1 MSPGDE
7 GDALASVF
15 AWAQHHLDQ
24 DLAID
29 RLASARPFRCPGAWE
44 WAKIADRPPSSRG
57 LRIAIVAISGFP
69 SFCSILRA
77 STTYIGK
84 TAAHEA

>member
-29 RLASARPFRCPGAWE
+29 RLASARPFSLSGVRAHGSGRRSLIGHQAAGA
-44 WAKIADRPPSSRG
+44 S
-57 LRIAIVAISGFP
+57 
-69 SFCSILRA
+69 A
-77 STTYIGK
+77 SQ
-84 TAAHEA
+84 